1 MTKQLRAYAVF
12 LSETKQHLDWAGVNL
27 LNLSQQDLSS
37 LKEAKR
43 RFHTI
48 KGGAGFF
55 GLTEIEKLAA
65 ELEELFS
72 SSDLAPFSNLESE
85 LSDHLN
91 QIQQRIILL
100 GNELDEE

>member
-12 LSETKQHLDWAGVNL
+12 LSETKQHLDWASVNL
-27 LNLSQQDLSS
+27 LNLIQQDFSK

-55 GLTEIEKLAA
+55 GLKEIERLAA
-65 ELEELFS
+65 ELEEMLS
-72 SSDLAPFSNLESE
+72 SSDIAPLRDVETE
-85 LSDHLN
+85 MSDRLN
-91 QIQQRIILL
+91 QIQQSIIFL
-100 GNELDEE
+100 GNELHKE